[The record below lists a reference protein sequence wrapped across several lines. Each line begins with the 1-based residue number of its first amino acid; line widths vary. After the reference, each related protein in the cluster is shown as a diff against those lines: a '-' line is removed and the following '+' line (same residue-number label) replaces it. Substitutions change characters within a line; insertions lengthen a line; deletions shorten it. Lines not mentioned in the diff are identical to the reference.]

1 MQRSGLGV
9 FRVAPPTPT
18 QYLLGQTG
26 GAAEVD
32 NLCRTLE
39 ALGKGGV
46 TLMSMPLH
54 LVHLGSN
61 RGYLGHVQR
70 FHRGGYAMVGID
82 LEVMRRKLAAE
93 PPEFTVDVEAHFER
107 SVKLYERLL
116 PIAAEYNVRLI
127 LHPSDPQL
135 PDTEFSPRR
144 WSQILDAVPS
154 PYVGLLYCCGTR
166 YETGVNIFD
175 DIQAFGRRGK
185 IFHVHFRNVR
195 GTIPTSGGYDEVA
208 LNDGDMNMFRVLR
221 TLQSIG
227 YDGAIQIDHLPN
239 YSGDTSFQGMASAFA
254 VGYVKALLV
263 AMEASG

>member
-1 MQRSGLGV
+1 V
-9 FRVAPPTPT
+9 YRVAPPTPT
-18 QYLLGQTG
+18 QYLLGEPG
-26 GAAEVD
+26 GTLEVE
-32 NLCRTLE
+32 NLCRTVE

-46 TLMSMPLH
+46 TLVSMPLH

-61 RGYLGHVQR
+61 RGYLGHVPR
-70 FHRGGYAMVGID
+70 THRGGYTMVGID

-93 PPEFTVDVEAHFER
+93 PPAFTVDVEAHFER
-107 SVKLYERLL
+107 SVKLYERLV
-116 PIAAEYNVRLI
+116 PIAEAYNVRLI

-154 PYVGLLYCCGTR
+154 PNVGLLYCCGTR

-175 DIQAFGRRGK
+175 DIAAFGRRGK

-208 LNDGDMNMFRVLR
+208 INDGDMNMFRLLR
-221 TLQSIG
+221 ALRATG
-227 YDGAIQIDHLPN
+227 YAGAIQIDHLPHYTADN
-239 YSGDTSFQGMASAFA
+239 SFQGMASAFA
-254 VGYVKALLV
+254 VGYVKALLAALETV
-263 AMEASG
+263 GP